1 MTREEEIKE
10 IEAEVWGIF
19 RKESIPKILVTR
31 ANLLIEKW
39 IALTEWKTDNT
50 PVLQQS
56 SIEKESSITDNKP
69 IWQRKSET

>member
-1 MTREEEIKE
+1 MTREEEIKK
-10 IEAEVWGIF
+10 IEDEVWSIF

-39 IALTEWKTDNT
+39 IILTEWKTDNT
-50 PVLQQS
+50 PALQQS
-56 SIEKESSITDNKP
+56 SVEKESFIADNRP